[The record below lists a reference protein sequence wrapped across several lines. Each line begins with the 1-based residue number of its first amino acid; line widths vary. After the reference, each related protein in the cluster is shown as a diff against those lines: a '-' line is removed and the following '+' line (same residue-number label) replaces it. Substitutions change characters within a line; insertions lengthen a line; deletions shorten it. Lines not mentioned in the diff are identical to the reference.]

1 MTDLSIIAFTLGNL
15 PNSEPIFIR
24 EDEAVEIRIS
34 VGDAVPTWYELLP
47 KPLDYDNTEKCSPKK
62 SGPDCSVTIE
72 WYWKEIPEWS
82 GKHSVLFQ
90 DNTPQF
96 ELGTHRFTVVSKE
109 LPFPKPEN
117 TLEIV
122 VRRDDTYVGY
132 ATELIGVPFV
142 FY

>member
-1 MTDLSIIAFTLGNL
+1 MTDLSIIVFTLGNL

-24 EDEAVEIRIS
+24 EDEAVEIRILA
-34 VGDAVPTWYELLP
+34 GDAVPTWYDLLP
-47 KPLDYDNTEKCSPKK
+47 KPLDYDNTEKCSPK

-96 ELGTHRFTVVSKE
+96 ELLEPIDLLSCQGNSHSQNQRTHWKLWSVGMI
-109 LPFPKPEN
+109 P
-117 TLEIV
+117 TLV
-122 VRRDDTYVGY
+122 MR
-132 ATELIGVPFV
+132 LNS
-142 FY
+142 